1 MIPLRVAGEV
11 VKIEY
16 AGMSYAFLMA
26 LSNVTNTFEGLV
38 GSGLYWFLTR
48 PWMSWLL
55 EAFYRSPL
63 DIAGVSDPRTLILE
77 IFVYVS
83 LFFTLLALPVV
94 IILKRALSRRGIE
107 IRNRE

>member
-1 MIPLRVAGEV
+1 
-11 VKIEY
+11 
-16 AGMSYAFLMA
+16 
-26 LSNVTNTFEGLV
+26 
-38 GSGLYWFLTR
+38 
-48 PWMSWLL
+48 MSWLL